1 MVVLVL
7 SCTENFEA
15 AAEEKTLDYEYEFYE
30 TYLKKYVCQESETGY
45 IKVDEI
51 SQRCFEALKNA
62 YSSLKSNLWS
72 ENGIEDKFADSL
84 MFYIATGLIFV
95 EGGNYYINV
104 KKLMEITANFKKAKE
119 DSGCTKIKSVHK

>member
-1 MVVLVL
+1 ML

-51 SQRCFEALKNA
+51 SQ
-62 YSSLKSNLWS
+62 WS

-104 KKLMEITANFKKAKE
+104 KKLMEITANFRKAKE